1 MKQKQCKNGILK
13 MLSAVVYCI
22 QFSMKTSRLYTIIGI
37 SLSIF
42 MIIIPFFSLYLTKI
56 LIDLL
61 TQLNQTSFRE
71 VMIVLLFMYGLSIL
85 NILLGKAVQYIQNV
99 HNDLMERTLQMKLME
114 KSMSFDLEFFDKP
127 EYIDAMQAARMDA
140 GAINSIVWSS
150 CVVDSLL
157 LETLGLSLG
166 DTIVIAPS
174 EGDEVDNEKAP
185 SFVLELVGSYVNNEG
200 AVFPYGLITTNRIFL
215 SSEGRLLYN
224 TNMMEKFCFYRSFMI
239 DIEPVFNRE
248 FERIEET
255 LKEIIGEDYIL
266 YSNVRV
272 LKQAVRPLEQKV
284 ALQEKLVLPL
294 SILFVLASCVVA
306 YLTTISFQTEVFLRL
321 LWGEKRWVV
330 FGKMT
335 TSLCPHLLIA
345 FFVGCFLTWG
355 ISGRTIDSWLIGY
368 LVIEVI
374 ACLFT
379 AAVANLIVSR
389 QNLIKAYQAR
399 EE

>member
-1 MKQKQCKNGILK
+1 MKHIWRKPLLPTVLVAVVLLGIAFMGMFRQSINEDKKTIDEMYLNTDLTFSVLPGIDSNGALEFSISDGNKIEALEEVKQC
-13 MLSAVVYCI
+13 SYYE
-22 QFSMKTSRLYTIIGI
+22 SSYY
-37 SLSIF
+37 SLREPRA
-42 MIIIPFFSLYLTKI
+42 IP
-56 LIDLL
+56 
-61 TQLNQTSFRE
+61 
-71 VMIVLLFMYGLSIL
+71 GLSMIYGTNDIVSFEETQKL
-85 NILLGKAVQYIQNV
+85 VITWKDNYDAASFQVLEGGKV
-99 HNDLMERTLQMKLME
+99 
-114 KSMSFDLEFFDKP
+114 P
-127 EYIDAMQAARMDA
+127 
-140 GAINSIVWSS
+140 

-224 TNMMEKFCFYRSFMI
+224 ANMMEKFCFYRSFMI

-248 FERIEET
+248 FERIEEN

-284 ALQEKLVLPL
+284 ALQEKLVHPL

-321 LWGEKRWVV
+321 LWGEKRWLV

-335 TSLCPHLLIA
+335 ASLCPHLLMA

-374 ACLFT
+374 ACLLT

-389 QNLIKAYQAR
+389 QNLIKTYQAR